1 MFPALAEAS
10 SMPPRSPTAPTEA
23 LGIQSTSHTSC
34 TYPRVETLVAGRQDR
49 WQVAC
54 GEKNGRSEG
63 GGTRTHDLG
72 IKSPLLYQ
80 LSYAPEGPLN
90 IFAPNRLDN
99 PTALTHSRLPLVPG
113 AKMVALLFGFMP
125 V

>member
-1 MFPALAEAS
+1 VASCHPLWYAL
-10 SMPPRSPTAPTEA
+10 
-23 LGIQSTSHTSC
+23 
-34 TYPRVETLVAGRQDR
+34 RV
-49 WQVAC
+49 
-54 GEKNGRSEG
+54 
-63 GGTRTHDLG
+63 GGT

>member
-1 MFPALAEAS
+1 
-10 SMPPRSPTAPTEA
+10 
-23 LGIQSTSHTSC
+23 
-34 TYPRVETLVAGRQDR
+34 
-49 WQVAC
+49 
-54 GEKNGRSEG
+54 
-63 GGTRTHDLG
+63 
-72 IKSPLLYQ
+72 LLYQ
-80 LSYAPEGPLN
+80 LSYAPEVPLN